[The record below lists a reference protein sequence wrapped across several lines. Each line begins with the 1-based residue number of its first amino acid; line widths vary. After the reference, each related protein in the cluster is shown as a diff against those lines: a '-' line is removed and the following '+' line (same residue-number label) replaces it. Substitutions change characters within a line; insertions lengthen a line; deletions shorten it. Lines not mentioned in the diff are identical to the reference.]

1 MQTISRTK
9 VDQTK
14 AYIWTKDGLPYHYG
28 GSGNPGGD
36 CSWFACAGAASL
48 LGLKVNQRYGSTE
61 NFNRPG
67 QYGATATAPAAV
79 LGMVHAKSKSEVP
92 AAAVLKMGFLH
103 GGGGENSHVS
113 STIDGLN
120 FESRG
125 LYRGRSG
132 HVVADSARAWNDSL
146 FGDWWYLPFT
156 VGPVDP
162 NAFPLPDG
170 YVYGWATGPD
180 WMISCRFGESSD
192 WQAGLRRIQIA
203 LGVPAS
209 GVYDELTAAA
219 TKTVQARTPGLLPD
233 GFIGP
238 KTWAAILAPRPEI
251 DVVAARDTWLGKRIT
266 QGEGR
271 CEDGVGRYA
280 HFERGS
286 VYWHPDL
293 PKNSLGVRAYS
304 VPRGGLFE
312 AYEARGWEQSV
323 GDLGYPV
330 RDFTRLSDTDGVQ
343 AFQRGILYVRGGGD
357 PRGVVVHGK
366 IGARWAAEGFEAGPS
381 GHALADESDYDGGQV
396 QHFEHNSYAWHPS
409 GAVKI

>member
-233 GFIGP
+233 GSSVRRRGRQSSRP
-238 KTWAAILAPRPEI
+238 APRSTSSPPATPGSASESPRAKG
-251 DVVAARDTWLGKRIT
+251 DVRTASDATPTSSGARCTGIRICRRTPSASAPTACRAAACSRRTRPAAGSSPSATSDTRSATSPDSPTPMVCRPSNAASSTSGVAVTRAASLSTERSALGGPQRVSRLARPVTPSPTRATTTAAR
-266 QGEGR
+266 
-271 CEDGVGRYA
+271 
-280 HFERGS
+280 
-286 VYWHPDL
+286 
-293 PKNSLGVRAYS
+293 YS
-304 VPRGGLFE
+304 TSSTTPTPGIRP
-312 AYEARGWEQSV
+312 AR
-323 GDLGYPV
+323 
-330 RDFTRLSDTDGVQ
+330 
-343 AFQRGILYVRGGGD
+343 
-357 PRGVVVHGK
+357 
-366 IGARWAAEGFEAGPS
+366 
-381 GHALADESDYDGGQV
+381 
-396 QHFEHNSYAWHPS
+396 
-409 GAVKI
+409 